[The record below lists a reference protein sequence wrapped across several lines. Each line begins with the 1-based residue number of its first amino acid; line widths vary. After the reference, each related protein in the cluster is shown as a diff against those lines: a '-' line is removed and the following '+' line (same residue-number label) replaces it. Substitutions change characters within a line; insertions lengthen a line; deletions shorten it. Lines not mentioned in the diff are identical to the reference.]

1 LLATGQVPTALDTL
15 QKQGR
20 VREISDVDERIRA
33 IAKSYIESPEK
44 TLIVSPDTVFQSLAK
59 GDVSALG
66 WFDEKWMVALG
77 SLSINGM
84 QLRFGNSSVH
94 GPSPARCGTPSAPDA
109 AYP

>member
-1 LLATGQVPTALDTL
+1 MKTCCAPEDSQVAAIPFCGKVD
-15 QKQGR
+15 GR
-20 VREISDVDERIRA
+20 KVSRVL
-33 IAKSYIESPEK
+33 YFSP
-44 TLIVSPDTVFQSLAK
+44 LPK

-66 WFDEKWMVALG
+66 WFDEKWMGALG

-94 GPSPARCGTPSAPDA
+94 GPSPACGGTPSAPDA